1 MFGIIQLMG
10 MASMSEGK
18 YFILGDS
25 LRQLSSE
32 ELVHEGEI
40 VWNMA
45 ESYRINLERSI
56 EKNPSYSQSNAAGEE
71 ESFRFLALSRLS
83 LIEEILRE
91 RTSSSGDEGTG
102 YWR

>member
-91 RTSSSGDEGTG
+91 RTSSSGDEGT
-102 YWR
+102 